1 MKVYTKKRGNDNI
14 LCITFDDKLVHEF
27 LLIRSYNRIVD
38 CNKCARDRK
47 YIMGNTICT
56 KRFIESI
63 NEGYTCSNTE
73 LKYLGT
79 YCSPESD
86 IRVNL
91 DEVEDSISNIIC
103 KDLCPYE
110 PDGCQNPKI
119 CIKIKLINYLNT
131 KS

>member
-27 LLIRSYNRIVD
+27 LLIRSYTRNVD

-73 LKYLGT
+73 LKYLGK
-79 YCSPESD
+79 
-86 IRVNL
+86 R
-91 DEVEDSISNIIC
+91 DSSG
-103 KDLCPYE
+103 DA
-110 PDGCQNPKI
+110 
-119 CIKIKLINYLNT
+119 IKADR
-131 KS
+131 KSVV